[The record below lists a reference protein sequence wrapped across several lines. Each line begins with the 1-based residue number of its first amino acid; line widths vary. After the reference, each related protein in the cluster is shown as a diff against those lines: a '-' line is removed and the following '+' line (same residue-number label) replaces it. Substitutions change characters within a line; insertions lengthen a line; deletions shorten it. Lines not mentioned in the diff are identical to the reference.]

1 MRVEAVA
8 LNDFMHDDIRGV
20 KDRIIQPLIE
30 RSIAEDLE
38 RAGLCRIKMPKL
50 EPAKHVA
57 DTSGKTLDDGQGRP
71 SSALQLAQA
80 SPAAE
85 LERPTLKRSDA
96 GKKLRQRRGG

>member
-1 MRVEAVA
+1 MQVEAVA

-38 RAGLCRIKMPKL
+38 RVGLCRIKMPKL

-57 DTSGKTLDDGQGRP
+57 DTSGKIQDDGLGRP
-71 SSALQLAQA
+71 SSVLQ
-80 SPAAE
+80 PAPV
-85 LERPTLKRSDA
+85 LPVLTLQPFAR
-96 GKKLRQRRGG
+96 GKKVRQRKGG